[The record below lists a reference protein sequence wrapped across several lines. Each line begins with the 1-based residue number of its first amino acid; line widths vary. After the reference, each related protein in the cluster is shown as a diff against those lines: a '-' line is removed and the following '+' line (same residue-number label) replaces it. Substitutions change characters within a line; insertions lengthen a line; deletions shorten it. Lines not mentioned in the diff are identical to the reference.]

1 MGSWRK
7 DHQPEPL
14 GQVQWPAQT
23 ALTVLSIGNVLSL
36 GSTSL
41 AARYGCPS
49 RFTETSGSDIT
60 AVLGSNAVLRPS
72 LGSDVACRAIAAST
86 LRLVSLKVVTVGVG

>member
-72 LGSDVACRAIAAST
+72 LGSYMACGAIAAST
-86 LRLVSLKVVTVGVG
+86 LRLLSLEVVNVGVG